1 MAIVKASFTQSRA
14 GAKASVRYMS
24 HRPGKDGQ
32 RLTRELVGYDGTM
45 KLIQAY
51 QMIDEA
57 GQGSVFYRLVI
68 SPDPRTED
76 AERDLH
82 LREIIEKTMLYLEE
96 RFQKAVPFVAAEH
109 DDHSPHRHTHILAV
123 LPGRLSLQ
131 DLAALRG
138 VATEAALF
146 QRQERDLAQTRPIQ
160 GQLVRRSQRQAHRA
174 EPRHSSRPS
183 RGAGRAGSRLV
194 RGQLDIA
201 VMCPRCGA
209 PLGSRQR
216 TCTSCGL
223 RLPRREGRGIG
234 WEH

>member
-1 MAIVKASFTQSRA
+1 
-14 GAKASVRYMS
+14 MS

-51 QMIDEA
+51 EMIDEA
-57 GQGSVFYRLVI
+57 GQGSLFYRLVI

-82 LREIIEKTMLYLEE
+82 LREIIEKTMLYLED

-109 DDHSPHRHTHILAV
+109 DDHSPNRHTHILAV
-123 LPGRLSLQ
+123 LPGRLSPQ

-146 QRQERDLAQTRPIQ
+146 QSRSGTWPRRGRSKGSLPCDRTGKLAERSHDTRAAHQ
-160 GQLVRRSQRQAHRA
+160 GRDK
-174 EPRHSSRPS
+174 
-183 RGAGRAGSRLV
+183 GRA
-194 RGQLDIA
+194 RG
-201 VMCPRCGA
+201 
-209 PLGSRQR
+209 
-216 TCTSCGL
+216 SCG
-223 RLPRREGRGIG
+223 GG
-234 WEH
+234 WISASCAPAVELCLDPGSAPVSAAA

>member
-1 MAIVKASFTQSRA
+1 
-14 GAKASVRYMS
+14 
-24 HRPGKDGQ
+24 
-32 RLTRELVGYDGTM
+32 
-45 KLIQAY
+45 
-51 QMIDEA
+51 MIDEA
-57 GQGSVFYRLVI
+57 GQGSLFYRLVI

-82 LREIIEKTMLYLEE
+82 LREIIEKTMLYLED
-96 RFQKAVPFVAAEH
+96 RFQQEIPFVAAEH

-123 LPGRLSLQ
+123 LPGRLSPQ

-160 GQLVRRSQRQAHRA
+160 GQLAVRSQRQAHRA
-174 EPRHSSRPS
+174 EPRHSRGPS

-194 RGQLDIA
+194 RGQLEIA
-201 VMCPRCGA
+201 GICPRCGA

-216 TCTSCGL
+216 TCASCGL
-223 RLPRREGRGIG
+223 RLPRRAGRGVG
-234 WEH
+234 WEQ